1 MKIIIVADESSLVTA
16 KHNKEPLIKSCFNM
30 FKEYWSIK
38 DILVQCPVKIAEKI
52 KKILPKAQ
60 IYTEPV
66 KKGTAAAVGL
76 AAIRIALQNPDEVV
90 IVSYSD
96 HPVKYRHKLHSALK
110 VAQTLFNHWKKLI
123 LIGVNPTFPATD
135 YGYAQIGKVL
145 QEINGTIAFEM
156 VGFKEKPQKELAEKF
171 LQSWRYLWNTGYL
184 VCGVNTLLKKY
195 QHLLPD
201 LYKGLQLIKEA
212 IGTSLEQQISS
223 TVFANLPKIS
233 IDKGIYEKIPRD
245 EVAIIPVDLNIHDF
259 SDY

>member
-156 VGFKEKPQKELAEKF
+156 VGFKEKP
-171 LQSWRYLWNTGYL
+171 
-184 VCGVNTLLKKY
+184 
-195 QHLLPD
+195 
-201 LYKGLQLIKEA
+201 
-212 IGTSLEQQISS
+212 
-223 TVFANLPKIS
+223 
-233 IDKGIYEKIPRD
+233 
-245 EVAIIPVDLNIHDF
+245 
-259 SDY
+259 

>member
-1 MKIIIVADESSLVTA
+1 
-16 KHNKEPLIKSCFNM
+16 
-30 FKEYWSIK
+30 
-38 DILVQCPVKIAEKI
+38 
-52 KKILPKAQ
+52 
-60 IYTEPV
+60 
-66 KKGTAAAVGL
+66 
-76 AAIRIALQNPDEVV
+76 
-90 IVSYSD
+90 
-96 HPVKYRHKLHSALK
+96 
-110 VAQTLFNHWKKLI
+110 
-123 LIGVNPTFPATD
+123 
-135 YGYAQIGKVL
+135 
-145 QEINGTIAFEM
+145 
-156 VGFKEKPQKELAEKF
+156 
-171 LQSWRYLWNTGYL
+171 WRYLWNTGYL